1 MGQLVRIVVSCSDR
15 KSTEVAS
22 DLRLA
27 AYPDNLE
34 ERATRWIDRLNR
46 PGGKIVPANQ
56 LYQGEHWSVVQ
67 KLTSTAAASGCQV
80 ELWVASAGYGL
91 VRADDSLEPY
101 AATFATRNADSI
113 TRPGS
118 NSSPGAD
125 AAFWWRRMSER
136 PRTVGR
142 PCNLQELAGQQPESP
157 MIVALSAS
165 YARAVGRDLL
175 AAAHALADQSQLFL
189 VSSETAG
196 SGLGQFRVPT
206 SARFQQSLGG
216 TLMSLNARVANHI
229 VELAPPTIGTES
241 GSGYVLRT
249 NSRCS
254 MSANGTTAI
263 RSLMIRYWTSS
274 RLRLPHPDRCLSHD
288 CCANSV
294 TTTMPA
300 SRSGLAASTSKRWQQ
315 VWHDQRQPHHRP

>member
-27 AYPDNLE
+27 GYPDNLE

-67 KLTSTAAASGCQV
+67 QLTSTAAASGCQV

-91 VRADDSLEPY
+91 VKADDNLEPY

-113 TRPGS
+113 TRPDG

-125 AAFWWRRMSER
+125 AAFWWRRLSER
-136 PRTVGR
+136 PRTEGR
-142 PCNLQELAGQQPESP
+142 PSNLQELAEQQPESP

-165 YARAVGRDLL
+165 YARAVGPDLIK
-175 AAAHALADQSQLFL
+175 AADALADQSQLFL

-216 TLMSLNARVANHI
+216 TRMSLNARVANHI
-229 VELAPPTIGTES
+229 VELAPEHDWDGK
-241 GSGYVLRT
+241 
-249 NSRCS
+249 
-254 MSANGTTAI
+254 
-263 RSLMIRYWTSS
+263 
-274 RLRLPHPDRCLSHD
+274 RLRLCLANELEALDECKRYDRVPLTD
-288 CCANSV
+288 DQVLNIIRNSLA
-294 TTTMPA
+294 TSGRLPQ
-300 SRSGLAASTSKRWQQ
+300 SRLLRQLRDDNYACEQKRFGRLYLEA
-315 VWHDQRQPHHRP
+315 VAVGVA